1 MSLRGRY
8 GRPSTIDYE
17 LFTED
22 LLNSYNTFDNENIIN
37 FTTSN
42 TSIDLNKFKLKN
54 NVYSKNYAG
63 QNSGIV
69 LLSNINRVVIS
80 NETYTNNRGQ
90 FYEILRDIS
99 GIISNDISISGTG
112 AVRFNQ
118 YYLNN
123 DGISNLNNDL
133 QGLMHPG
140 SPLVII
146 SSIITNIE
154 DMEFDNNFKQET
166 QHFTNDLSIEQS
178 QAITFTRCVGY
189 VTISGLTIK
198 NLNGFDTDEIK
209 SAIDS
214 SEYLLEF
221 SFNQRDQNGVPE
233 QDVEDPNYDIQYG
246 ISRPVIVFQSPTS
259 ETTNNFKNQ
268 IRSLEIKNVIM
279 HNVTFYNPNQI
290 SAIFGFFNN
299 GIQDLKLTNHTI
311 YDVRA

>member
-1 MSLRGRY
+1 M
-8 GRPSTIDYE
+8 
-17 LFTED
+17 
-22 LLNSYNTFDNENIIN
+22 
-37 FTTSN
+37 
-42 TSIDLNKFKLKN
+42 NKFELKN
-54 NVYSKNYAG
+54 NVYTKNYAG

-90 FYEILRDIS
+90 FFEILRDIS
-99 GIISNDISISGTG
+99 GILSNDISISGTG

-178 QAITFTRCVGY
+178 QAITFTKCVGY

-209 SAIDS
+209 SVIDS